1 MLKLSLSSPHMSMT
15 ISKNQNEKNVKN
27 PPKSQSSMDILSIL
41 REALKIIIGNG
52 TVIVSIFLPVF
63 ISYSML
69 PYGVNLVSLPLM
81 KDLMWR
87 WSFFNDYHEENKF
100 DQFWQSGITKDIKR
114 LLVLQSV
121 KWFFSC
127 VIMLFILV
135 TTVSLASEAYTG
147 KKLSMKDAFPMIK
160 GRWRRPVITSIYIA
174 IISLSL
180 IVVFSTI
187 TMLIPLMVDGFLCF
201 GLLAVVAI
209 LGAIGYIYVDAV
221 WMLSLV
227 VSILEDDSCGLK
239 AIVRAGELI
248 KGKRLKGCVINL
260 LLVTTSVIVGIT
272 FLKTINSNLTAQEVL
287 IVLIPHAF
295 ANCLLKFLM
304 FVMFT
309 VFYHEC
315 KLSHEE
321 ARVKGE
327 LGLYA
332 PIASVEA

>member
-1 MLKLSLSSPHMSMT
+1 MLKLNLSSPHMSIT
-15 ISKNQNEKNVKN
+15 ISKNQNEKHVKN

-41 REALKIIIGNG
+41 SEALKIIIGNG

-69 PYGVNLVSLPLM
+69 PYGVNLASLPLM
-81 KDLMWR
+81 KDLIWR
-87 WSFFNDYHEENKF
+87 LSFFNDYHEENEF

-121 KWFFSC
+121 KWFVSC

-135 TTVSLASEAYTG
+135 TTISLASEAYTG

-174 IISLSL
+174 LISLSL
-180 IVVFSTI
+180 IIVFSTI

-209 LGAIGYIYVDAV
+209 LGAFGYIYVDAV

-227 VSILEDDSCGLK
+227 VSVLEDDSCGLK
-239 AIVRAGELI
+239 AIVRAGELM
-248 KGKRLKGCVINL
+248 KGKRVKGCVINL

-272 FLKTINSNLTAQEVL
+272 FIKMTNSNLTDQEVL

-332 PIASVEA
+332 PIASAEA